1 MESLPKE
8 RIKELEFDN
17 FSYNREYVRRQK
29 FIILNDCYLQQDV
42 IQLIELANQCLDRK
56 NTIDK
61 IDKNVLCLP
70 VSQLIELGVFE
81 FTINYV
87 KTQDLN
93 YADLDLV
100 YNDKI
105 NELCLNLNMND
116 INIKNKTLLPSILR
130 GEVNPQTVAFMKF
143 HHLHPENW
151 KYIIDKNN
159 LRDEILYTV
168 NTTDEFKCGK
178 CGEKKHTYYITQVR
192 SADEPATVFY
202 TCVNCLKTFT
212 KSM

>member
-1 MESLPKE
+1 MDLLTKE
-8 RIKELEFDN
+8 RKEELEFDN
-17 FSYNREYVRRQK
+17 FSYNREYVRRHK
-29 FIILNDCYLQQDV
+29 FIMLNNCYLQPDV
-42 IQLIELANQCLDRK
+42 VNLIKKADKTLARK
-56 NTIDK
+56 NTVNK
-61 IDKNVLCLP
+61 IDEIVRCLP
-70 VSQLIELGVFE
+70 VSQLVELGVFE
-81 FTINYV
+81 FSINYV

-93 YADLDLV
+93 FSELELV

-105 NELCLNLNMND
+105 NELCLNLDVSN

-130 GEVNPQTVAFMKF
+130 GEINPQTIAFQKF

-151 KYIIDKNN
+151 KTIIDKNN

-178 CGEKKHTYYITQVR
+178 CGERKHTYYITQVR
-192 SADEPATVFY
+192 AADEPATVFY

>member
-1 MESLPKE
+1 MQSLSKE
-8 RIKELEFDN
+8 RKEELQFDN
-17 FSYNREYVRRQK
+17 FSYNREYVNRQK
-29 FIILNDCYLQQDV
+29 FIMLNNCHLQPDIV
-42 IQLIELANQCLDRK
+42 RLIHMADDTLDRN
-56 NTIDK
+56 NTINK
-61 IDKNVLCLP
+61 IDSIVRCLP
-70 VSQLIELGVFE
+70 ISQLIELGVFE
-81 FTINYV
+81 FSINYV

-93 YADLDLV
+93 YAEIELV
-100 YNDKI
+100 YNDKV
-105 NELCLNLNMND
+105 NELCLNLDMFD
-116 INIKNKTLLPSILR
+116 VNIKNKTLLPAILR
-130 GEVNPQTVAFMKF
+130 GEINPQTIAFQKF

-151 KYIIDKNN
+151 KSIIEKNN

-178 CGEKKHTYYITQVR
+178 CGERKHTYYITQVR

>member
-1 MESLPKE
+1 MESLSEE
-8 RIKELEFDN
+8 RKKELEFDN
-17 FSYNREYVRRQK
+17 FSFNREYIRRQK
-29 FIILNDCYLQQDV
+29 FIMLNNCYLQQDV
-42 IQLIELANQCLDRK
+42 VKLIKIADETLDRK
-56 NTIDK
+56 NTIKKFDE
-61 IDKNVLCLP
+61 IVRCLP

-81 FTINYV
+81 FSINYV

-93 YADLDLV
+93 YSELELV
-100 YNDKI
+100 YNDKV
-105 NELCLNLNMND
+105 NELCLNLDMTNE
-116 INIKNKTLLPSILR
+116 NIKNKTLLPSILR
-130 GEVNPQTVAFMKF
+130 GKINPQTIAFQKF

-151 KYIIDKNN
+151 QSIIDKNN

-178 CGEKKHTYYITQVR
+178 CGERKHTYYITQVR